1 MAGLSPVQRCLRI
14 VKTYKDIT
22 GDGGSDIVE
31 QVIAQQDRVKARM
44 ASVRHTVAVMSGKGG
59 VGKSSV
65 VVNLGSAL
73 ALQDYSVGILDA
85 DINGSSIAKMTGV
98 RGQPL
103 ETGETGV
110 MPTTAARNLKVMS
123 IDLFLQDDNMP
134 VIWDAPTQKD
144 AYTWRGMMEA
154 AAIREL
160 LSDTEWGDLDFLI
173 IDLPPGTDKLPNMVD
188 LLPEISGTIIVTIP
202 SELSQFVVGKS
213 IMVAKDLLRTPVIGL
228 IENMSMH
235 ICGQCGHEE
244 KLFPGGIVE
253 ELAQQHGVPY
263 LGRIP
268 FDPRMAVCADGG
280 SLYLEEYGDLPA
292 TNAVGQ
298 IAQRVGEFLNR

>member
-1 MAGLSPVQRCLRI
+1 M
-14 VKTYKDIT
+14 KTYKDIT

-65 VVNLGSAL
+65 VVNLAAAL

-123 IDLFLQDDNMP
+123 IDLFLRDDNMP
-134 VIWDAPTQKD
+134 VMWDAPTQKD

-160 LSDTEWGDLDFLI
+160 LSDTEWGDLDFLM

-202 SELSQFVVGKS
+202 SKLSQFVVGKS
-213 IMVAKDLLRTPVIGL
+213 IKVAKDLLGPPVIGL
-228 IENMSMH
+228 VENMSMH
-235 ICGQCGHEE
+235 ICSQCGHEE
-244 KLFPGGIVE
+244 NLFPGGAVE

-268 FDPRMAVCADGG
+268 FDPRMAVCADEG
-280 SLYLEEYGDLPA
+280 SLYLGEFGDLPA
-292 TNAVGQ
+292 ANAVGQ
-298 IAQRVGEFLNR
+298 IAQRLGEFLNR

>member
-1 MAGLSPVQRCLRI
+1 LAGLSPVSRGLRI

-22 GDGGSDIVE
+22 TDGGSNIVE
-31 QVIAQQDRVKARM
+31 QVVAQQDRVKTRM

-65 VVNLGSAL
+65 VVNLAAAL

-202 SELSQFVVGKS
+202 SKLSQFVVGKS
-213 IMVAKDLLRTPVIGL
+213 IKVAKDLLGTPVIGL
-228 IENMSMH
+228 VENMSMH
-235 ICGQCGHEE
+235 ICSQCGHEE
-244 KLFPGGIVE
+244 NLFPGGAVE

-268 FDPRMAVCADGG
+268 FDPRMAVCADEG
-280 SLYLEEYGDLPA
+280 SLYLGEYGDLPA
-292 TNAVGQ
+292 ANAVGQ
-298 IAQRVGEFLNR
+298 IAQRLGEFLNR

>member
-1 MAGLSPVQRCLRI
+1 M
-14 VKTYKDIT
+14 KTYKDIT

-98 RGQPL
+98 RGQSL

-110 MPTTAARNLKVMS
+110 MPTAAARNLKVMS
-123 IDLFLQDDNMP
+123 IDLFLRDDNMP
-134 VIWDAPTQKD
+134 VMWDAPTQKD

-213 IMVAKDLLRTPVIGL
+213 IMVAKDLARTPVIGL

-235 ICGQCGHEE
+235 ICSQCGHEE

-268 FDPRMAVCADGG
+268 FDPRMAVCADEG

-298 IAQRVGEFLNR
+298 IAQRVAEFLNR

>member
-1 MAGLSPVQRCLRI
+1 
-14 VKTYKDIT
+14 
-22 GDGGSDIVE
+22 
-31 QVIAQQDRVKARM
+31 
-44 ASVRHTVAVMSGKGG
+44 MSGKGG

-65 VVNLGSAL
+65 VVNLCSAL

-85 DINGSSIAKMTGV
+85 DINGSSIARMTGV
-98 RGQPL
+98 RGQSL

-110 MPTTAARNLKVMS
+110 MPTAAARNLKVMS
-123 IDLFLQDDNMP
+123 IDLFLRDDNMP
-134 VIWDAPTQKD
+134 VMWDAPTQKD

-154 AAIREL
+154 AATREL

-235 ICGQCGHEE
+235 ICSQCGHEE

-268 FDPRMAVCADGG
+268 FDPRMAVCADEG

-298 IAQRVGEFLNR
+298 IAQRVAEFLNR

>member
-1 MAGLSPVQRCLRI
+1 M
-14 VKTYKDIT
+14 KTYKDIT
-22 GDGGSDIVE
+22 TDGGSNIVE
-31 QVIAQQDRVKARM
+31 QVVAQQDRVKARM

-98 RGQPL
+98 RGQSL

-110 MPTTAARNLKVMS
+110 MPTAAARNLKVMS
-123 IDLFLQDDNMP
+123 IDLFLRDDNMP
-134 VIWDAPTQKD
+134 IMWDAPTQKD

-213 IMVAKDLLRTPVIGL
+213 IMVAKDLLQTPVIGL
-228 IENMSMH
+228 VENMSMH
-235 ICGQCGHEE
+235 ICSQCGHEE
-244 KLFPGGIVE
+244 NLFPGGIVE
-253 ELAQQHGVPY
+253 EMAQQHGVPY

-268 FDPRMAVCADGG
+268 FDPRMAVCADEG
-280 SLYLEEYGDLPA
+280 SLYLGEYGDLPA
-292 TNAVGQ
+292 ANAVGQ
-298 IAQRVGEFLNR
+298 IAQELGEFLNR